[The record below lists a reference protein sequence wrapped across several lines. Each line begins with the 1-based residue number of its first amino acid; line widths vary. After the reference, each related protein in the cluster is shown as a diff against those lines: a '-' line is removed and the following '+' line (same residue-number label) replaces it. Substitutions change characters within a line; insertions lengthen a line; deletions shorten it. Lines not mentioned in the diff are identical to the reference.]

1 MADKRL
7 IDIFMPI
14 LFSAYPLMISTLALM
29 SLTLQPFPLTPVT
42 HGDKRVREWSW
53 KIALWKPSCLGWGA
67 GPSQSRG
74 SQSPTFLQPPVSLF
88 LLCVWS
94 LWHDRGSSLW
104 RLEWFIYHGGGLALT
119 ESEQASSCKQSLP
132 ILYEEDM
139 QFMELR
145 NLGQYF
151 KWRHLRAK
159 RRKGLKKYGDWYT
172 FSPPY
177 LCLSVFLFSKCP
189 LPSRMV
195 TFP

>member
-29 SLTLQPFPLTPVT
+29 SHTSAISLNTSYTWRQKSKRMIMKNRSLETELSGLRSRAKSEQRLTKSYV
-42 HGDKRVREWSW
+42 S
-53 KIALWKPSCLGWGA
+53 AAS
-67 GPSQSRG
+67 
-74 SQSPTFLQPPVSLF
+74 VSLF

-159 RRKGLKKYGDWYT
+159 GRKGLKKYGDWYT